1 MILQNMQREIFMQ
14 LLIILALLLYDGK
27 SGTQNLLSEVKPVL
41 ESIGGEQMREALK
54 SAEEISTV
62 LSAVSELTGAAK
74 QTQPSETQ
82 SEFSAFANL
91 FGSGGNASPV
101 STSTEAANTS
111 PIAFPL
117 KPICNVADKD
127 ITYSLSKY
135 ITNA

>member
-14 LLIILALLLYDGK
+14 LLIILALLLYGGK
-27 SGTQNLLSEVKPVL
+27 SGAQNLLSEVKPVL

-62 LSAVSELTGAAK
+62 LSAVSELTGTAK

-91 FGSGGNASPV
+91 FGGNASPA

>member
-14 LLIILALLLYDGK
+14 LLIILALLLYGGK
-27 SGTQNLLSEVKPVL
+27 SGAQNLLSEVKPVL

-74 QTQPSETQ
+74 QTQPPETQ

-91 FGSGGNASPV
+91 FGGNAPSD
-101 STSTEAANTS
+101 STSSEAANTS

>member
-14 LLIILALLLYDGK
+14 LLIILALLLYGGK
-27 SGTQNLLSEVKPVL
+27 SGAQNLLSEVKPVL

-74 QTQPSETQ
+74 QTQPPETQ
-82 SEFSAFANL
+82 SEFSAFVNL
-91 FGSGGNASPV
+91 FGGNAPSD
-101 STSTEAANTS
+101 STSSEAANPS

>member
-14 LLIILALLLYDGK
+14 LLIILALLLYGGK
-27 SGTQNLLSEVKPVL
+27 SGAQNLLSEVKPVL

-74 QTQPSETQ
+74 QTQSPETQ

-91 FGSGGNASPV
+91 FGGNAPSD
-101 STSTEAANTS
+101 STSSEAANTS

>member
-1 MILQNMQREIFMQ
+1 MQ
-14 LLIILALLLYDGK
+14 LLIILALLLYGGK
-27 SGTQNLLSEVKPVL
+27 SGAQNLLSEVKPVL

-74 QTQPSETQ
+74 QTQPPETQ

-91 FGSGGNASPV
+91 FGGNAPSD

>member
-1 MILQNMQREIFMQ
+1 MQREIFMQ
-14 LLIILALLLYDGK
+14 LLIILALLLYGGK
-27 SGTQNLLSEVKPVL
+27 SGAQNLLSEVKPVL

-74 QTQPSETQ
+74 QTQPPETQ

-91 FGSGGNASPV
+91 FGGNAPSD

>member
-14 LLIILALLLYDGK
+14 LLIILALLLYGGK
-27 SGTQNLLSEVKPVL
+27 SGAQNLLSEVKPVL

-91 FGSGGNASPV
+91 FGGNAPSD
-101 STSTEAANTS
+101 STSSEAANTS

-135 ITNA
+135 ITKA